1 MASEGKTVGKLH
13 FQHQDKANTQS
24 RIMIANHAARSSKK
38 VGLARELGS
47 MNDSGKEVQNIQG
60 MLNNQMDGVSK
71 HQHNDL
77 QGMTRKSKFFGKS
90 HFQLRDEEDT
100 QPRIISANHVTRN
113 SKKRGMAFKNKN
125 VGKTHFQLQDE
136 TNTQPLILIDNHTT
150 RNSKER
156 DCQSV
161 QDPSRNQIDEASNQN
176 DIELQG
182 STSRITFNNN
192 PHVEND
198 FMDEESD
205 QDVDSES
212 ESLDAEKKTRG
223 PTFMKEIW
231 GRPSTLPRIKI
242 QCDDMG
248 RPIGSRRNKFTDFLG
263 TLARNGKFCPIDVE
277 DWHKMPLD
285 SKKKMLDVI
294 KEKYDLPPGTESWTL
309 RSIGTKW
316 RNWKSELKKK
326 YYDPELPMQ
335 VLLEERDKRA
345 FVEQY
350 VKLVA
355 QWNSEKSKERSEKNK
370 IARNQKIMNQTTG
383 RRYFAQVQQKLKKEK
398 GRPPSRVELFMLVSL
413 MLMEVPQATLWQ
425 KNWLQ

>member
-1 MASEGKTVGKLH
+1 MASEGKNVGKPH

-24 RIMIANHAARSSKK
+24 RIMIANHAARSSK
-38 VGLARELGS
+38 REF
-47 MNDSGKEVQNIQG
+47 QNIQG

-71 HQHNDL
+71 HEHNDL
-77 QGMTRKSKFFGKS
+77 QECQKIQGMLNNQMDKVSKQQHNDVQGMT
-90 HFQLRDEEDT
+90 L
-100 QPRIISANHVTRN
+100 
-113 SKKRGMAFKNKN
+113 KNKN
-125 VGKTHFQLQDE
+125 VGKTQFQLQDE

-156 DCQSV
+156 VYHTRELENMVTSGKDCQSI
-161 QDPSRNQIDEASNQN
+161 QGASRNQIDEASNQK

-182 STSRITFNNN
+182 LTSRITFNNN

-242 QCDDMG
+242 RCDDMG

-277 DWHKMPLD
+277 DWHKMPMD
-285 SKKKMLDVI
+285 SKKKILDVI
-294 KEKYDLPPGTESWTL
+294 KIIE
-309 RSIGTKW
+309 
-316 RNWKSELKKK
+316 
-326 YYDPELPMQ
+326 M
-335 VLLEERDKRA
+335 LLNNFIIK
-345 FVEQY
+345 
-350 VKLVA
+350 
-355 QWNSEKSKERSEKNK
+355 
-370 IARNQKIMNQTTG
+370 
-383 RRYFAQVQQKLKKEK
+383 
-398 GRPPSRVELFMLVSL
+398 
-413 MLMEVPQATLWQ
+413 
-425 KNWLQ
+425 